1 MKKTYIA
8 PMMEKEIFETSDVI
22 TVSFNGNGLNINP
35 EEPATTG
42 IAVVDVNDL
51 TFN

>member
-35 EEPATTG
+35 EEPTAG

>member
-8 PMMEKEIFETSDVI
+8 PMMEREIFETSDVI
-22 TVSFNGNGLNINP
+22 TVSFNGNVLNIDP
-35 EEPATTG
+35 EDTTAG

>member
-22 TVSFNGNGLNINP
+22 TVSFNGAALNVTP
-35 EEPATTG
+35 DEPTAG
-42 IAVVDVNDL
+42 IPVVDAS
-51 TFN
+51 TEIYE